1 MASKL
6 ALSQRMSIL
15 VAFAYVLDRM
25 NKSILMCYALTENF
39 VNALIG
45 SCCNQKCALGYTSA
59 AISYAL
65 SNMVALVMA
74 IPIRRER
81 VWKRSLVGKATL
93 VGTIIWV
100 GGTAMHDESVPEIS
114 MKSSLLFGVIVLG
127 FILLRARRSQLRN
140 SRRAIAFIM
149 VLLLFMMN
157 AAASRAAD
165 ANFDNVPI
173 GDKLPPDCQYV
184 HSCGLCLRCQSG
196 RGFYVCCD

>member
-1 MASKL
+1 
-6 ALSQRMSIL
+6 MSIL
-15 VAFAYVLDRM
+15 VAFEYVLDRM
-25 NKSILMCYALTENF
+25 NMSILMCYALSENF
-39 VNALIG
+39 VNSLMG
-45 SCCNQKCALGYTSA
+45 SCWNQKCALCYISA

-65 SNMVALVMA
+65 SNTLAIVMA
-74 IPIRRER
+74 TPIRRER

-114 MKSSLLFGVIVLG
+114 RNSSLLFGVIVLG
-127 FILLRARRSQLRN
+127 FILLRARPSQLRN

-157 AAASRAAD
+157 AVASRAAD
-165 ANFDNVPI
+165 ANFEKVPI

-184 HSCGLCLRCQSG
+184 GHSCGLCLRCYESG
-196 RGFYVCCD
+196 RGFYCCDK